1 MTLKWKVEKSL
12 IALVLKNKRIEKN
25 KILNFLIAL
34 LKKRK
39 LKNQIKRKKN
49 MQIWK
54 KNLETKIQL

>member
-12 IALVLKNKRIEKN
+12 IALVLKNKRMEKN

-49 MQIWK
+49 MQMRK
-54 KNLETKIQL
+54 KNLET

>member
-1 MTLKWKVEKSL
+1 MEGGKELN
-12 IALVLKNKRIEKN
+12 NKRIEKN

>member
-1 MTLKWKVEKSL
+1 MMTLKWKVEKSL
-12 IALVLKNKRIEKN
+12 IALVLKNKRMEKN

-49 MQIWK
+49 MQMRK
-54 KNLETKIQL
+54 KNLET